1 MSRSPPSTTTHWCPE
16 VCPGV
21 VITDMPGVAGVE
33 PMADGWVR
41 ISMSRS
47 EAVSAVLQIIVTA
60 GITAL
65 RVERPSLEDVYLELI
80 GERGMAV

>member
-1 MSRSPPSTTTHWCPE
+1 
-16 VCPGV
+16 
-21 VITDMPGVAGVE
+21 
-33 PMADGWVR
+33 MADGWVR